1 MLEAFKEIGNYDVL
15 FFLPGPEDDMLRIE
29 SCLYKNP
36 GEQIG
41 GSELGPEY
49 TVVLFK
55 CDDDEG
61 TYNHDN
67 FDAILADPR
76 IYISGLIPQDW
87 YGVVARKTTT
97 SESFVK
103 DIIAKFKEV

>member
-1 MLEAFKEIGNYDVL
+1 MLEAFKNMTNYDVL
-15 FFLPGPEDDMLRIE
+15 FFLPTNEEDVLKIE
-29 SCLYKNP
+29 SCLYKTP

-55 CDDDEG
+55 FNEDRG
-61 TYNHDN
+61 TYDHDR

-87 YGVVARKTTT
+87 YGMVARKTTT
-97 SESFVK
+97 SKSFVD
-103 DIIAKFKEV
+103 DIIAKIKDI

>member
-1 MLEAFKEIGNYDVL
+1 MLESLKDIVDYDVL
-15 FFLPGPEDDMLRIE
+15 FFIPTQEKDVMKVE

-41 GSELGPEY
+41 GSEIGPEY

-55 CDDDEG
+55 FDEENG
-61 TYNHDN
+61 TYDHDS

-87 YGVVARKTTT
+87 YGLVARKTTT
-97 SESFVK
+97 SKSFVD
-103 DIIAKFKEV
+103 DIIAKIKDI